1 MYLYGN
7 NAMQTANKVQSNIGS
22 WLKSGKNAFVITA
35 LAAMQLFSAC
45 STDPQVKKYDARIQ
59 AAKDL
64 EAMNKEWNEYQ
75 AAKDTLDVKW
85 KISDSDPRSI
95 DKAQAAKEA
104 AETAAREKK
113 DFEDAKETYQ
123 SSKDKADEAAKEAK

>member
-1 MYLYGN
+1 MYLYDK
-7 NAMQTANKVQSNIGS
+7 NAMQATNKAQSSIGS
-22 WLKSGKNAFVITA
+22 PLKFGKNMFIVTT
-35 LAAMQLFSAC
+35 LAAMQLLSAC
-45 STDPQVKKYDARIQ
+45 NKDPQVKKYESRIQ

-64 EAMNKEWNEYQ
+64 EAMNKEGNEYQ

-85 KISDSDPRSI
+85 KISDSDPTSI
-95 DKAQAAKEA
+95 DKAQTAKEA

-113 DFEDAKETYQ
+113 DFENAKETYQ